1 MQHETIDSG
10 APTRRLRSHAKRG
23 FYAVAALAV
32 IAGLGVAAA
41 ACGGGDDDG
50 TPTSV
55 ASKTAAASKTTGMT
69 PTPASAGLKT
79 PIAFTEGDRLTDA
92 DLASRG
98 TGEPA
103 RGEFSGTRLLI
114 PSIGVDA
121 PFSIKQVGTDGIM
134 PNPDGPEDVAWYDFS
149 QWPGLGGIPV
159 PNGDSGSNV
168 TLAGHVDYINYG
180 PAVFWDVPNLEIGAE
195 VQIVMADGT
204 TATYKIEFNKVVT
217 PGGEDWSKLV
227 AGTADE
233 SVTLITCTGAFENGR
248 YDSRQIAWGRRV
260 A

>member
-1 MQHETIDSG
+1 MQQSTETG
-10 APTRRLRSHAKRG
+10 ATKRSNRRGTRALA
-23 FYAVAALAV
+23 AMAALTAILSLGV
-32 IAGLGVAAA
+32 IAS

-50 TPTSV
+50 TPT
-55 ASKTAAASKTTGMT
+55 AATTKTATKTARIT
-69 PTPASAGLKT
+69 PTPASAGLVT
-79 PIAFTEGDRLTDA
+79 PIAFSEGDFLTDA

-103 RGEFSGTRLLI
+103 RGEFTGTRLVI

-121 PFSIKQVGTDGIM
+121 PLNAKSVGTDGVM
-134 PNPDGPEDVAWYDFS
+134 PNPDGAEDVVWYDFA

-159 PNGDSGSNV
+159 ADGDSGSNV
-168 TLAGHVDYINYG
+168 VLAGHVDYINYG
-180 PAVFWDVPNLEIGAE
+180 PAVFWDVPNLAPGDE
-195 VQIVMADGT
+195 VQIVMADGS

-233 SVTLITCTGAFENGR
+233 SITLITCTGEFSGGH
-248 YDSRQIAWGRRV
+248 YDKRQIAWGRRV